1 MFNQSNSTIMKR
13 IICKFIEFMFPEE
26 TALRKEQRALD
37 ARERRAAMQ
46 TLLDA
51 SRKLRDVGFS
61 TNGINER
68 LRPLLSGYEQ
78 GEYER
83 VASEQVCT
91 CVAI

>member
-1 MFNQSNSTIMKR
+1 MKR
-13 IICKFIEFMFPEE
+13 IICKAIEFMFPEE

-37 ARERRAAMQ
+37 ERERCDAMQ

-51 SRKLRDVGFS
+51 SRKLRDMGFS
-61 TNGINER
+61 TNGINQR
-68 LRPLLSGYEQ
+68 LKPMLSGYER

-91 CVAI
+91 CIAV